1 VREALFSTFGSLGAI
16 DDAVVLDLYAGSG
29 ALGLEAVSRGAREA
43 VLVERSAP
51 AAADLRE
58 NVRAVGLPARVV
70 VADVTSFLT
79 ASAPVGAHLVLIDP
93 PYDLPSTD
101 LDAVLGLL
109 VAGHVAPDGVVA
121 VERDRRA
128 EAPSWPAGLVDL
140 RTKSYGDTV
149 VYISEFPG
157 DPATVEDTME
167 TDR

>member
-1 VREALFSTFGSLGAI
+1 
-16 DDAVVLDLYAGSG
+16 
-29 ALGLEAVSRGAREA
+29 
-43 VLVERSAP
+43 
-51 AAADLRE
+51 
-58 NVRAVGLPARVV
+58 
-70 VADVTSFLT
+70 VTSFLT